1 MRARKRAQR
10 TIVKQ
15 AALDVIKL
23 KKAGGKY
30 GYLTKVI
37 KQYDVYGISREQLKR
52 AVNKIEKN
60 EVQEVSQYPA
70 AVLLGGTI
78 LPMSTPTAKEV

>member
-30 GYLTKVI
+30 GYLTKVV
-37 KQYDVYGISREQLKR
+37 KQYDVYGITREQLKH
-52 AVNKIEKN
+52 AVNKIETMKCTK
-60 EVQEVSQYPA
+60 SLSI
-70 AVLLGGTI
+70 LL
-78 LPMSTPTAKEV
+78 LFY